1 MRRLYSLLR
10 NLPFEAT
17 TWARIR
23 ASEQATTP
31 EPKPKPAKV
40 DYDALRALGG
50 NVVTIPRA
58 G

>member
-1 MRRLYSLLR
+1 VRRLYSLLC

-23 ASEQATTP
+23 ASEQAPAP
-31 EPKPKPAKV
+31 EKPKPAKV
-40 DYDALRALGG
+40 DYDAIRALGG